1 VDEAAAAE
9 MEGSERTCIV
19 TRRRGAPET
28 MIRFVRAPDGVV
40 TPDIRARLPGRGVW
54 VGACAALVAQA
65 ARKSLFARGF
75 REASETPGDLVAQVE
90 RLLEGDCLQTLALA
104 NKAGKLIC
112 GFNKVA
118 DALGAGGVALLL
130 SAQDGGADGKRKLR
144 QFARRAGGDP
154 PPEIGL
160 FTSTQLDLALGRVNV
175 IHAALAPCG
184 LTENF
189 LARCARLSAYR
200 GVALTGDPTEE
211 AENTEEFAGGP
222 GPSGT
227 TDNFI
232 GPMSGSGSEAG

>member
-1 VDEAAAAE
+1 MDGEAETE

-28 MIRFVRAPDGVV
+28 MIRFVRAPDGLV

-54 VGACAALVAQA
+54 IGADAALVAQA
-65 ARKSLFARGF
+65 ARKGLFARGF
-75 REASETPGDLVAQVE
+75 REASEAPTDLAARVDQ
-90 RLLEGDCLQTLALA
+90 LLEADCLQTLALG
-104 NKAGKLIC
+104 NKAGKVVC

-118 DALGAGGVALLL
+118 DALGGGAVALLL

-144 QFARRAGGDP
+144 QAARRAGGEN

-160 FTSTQLDLALGRVNV
+160 FTSRQMDLALGRVNV

-200 GVALTGDPTEE
+200 GVALTGDPTEV
-211 AENTEEFAGGP
+211 AESIQEFAGGIAPP
-222 GPSGT
+222 GMC
-227 TDNFI
+227 DNFI
-232 GPMSGSGSEAG
+232 GPESGSGSEAG